1 MREFEIRT
9 DPVQINAPIDVVW
22 SVLTG
27 VDKYREWN
35 PFTPIAGTGL
45 MIGSPVNLLVRM
57 GPTKL
62 GITENVCAFEK
73 PRLIAWKREFGA
85 RWLLLAVREQH
96 LEPVGKT
103 SCSYHNTERLTGV
116 LAPMVSACFGA
127 YMRRGFGDVAEG
139 LKAYAEAI
147 HAGNKQRGSAALAE
161 LQREARARGLDKL
174 SMDEINAEIQ
184 ASRMRRDL
192 D

>member
-22 SVLTG
+22 SVLTE

-35 PFTPIAGTGL
+35 PFTPQAGTDFT
-45 MIGSPVNLLVRM
+45 IGSPVNLLVRM
-57 GPTKL
+57 GPAKFRRA
-62 GITENVCAFEK
+62 ERVCAFEEH
-73 PRLIAWKREFGA
+73 RLIAWKKEFGA
-85 RWLLLAVREQH
+85 RWFLLSVREQH

-103 SCSYHNTERLTGV
+103 SCSYHNTDRLTGV
-116 LAPMVSACFGA
+116 LAPMVFACFGA

-147 HAGNKQRGSAALAE
+147 HAGNGTNGE
-161 LQREARARGLDKL
+161 
-174 SMDEINAEIQ
+174 
-184 ASRMRRDL
+184 
-192 D
+192 